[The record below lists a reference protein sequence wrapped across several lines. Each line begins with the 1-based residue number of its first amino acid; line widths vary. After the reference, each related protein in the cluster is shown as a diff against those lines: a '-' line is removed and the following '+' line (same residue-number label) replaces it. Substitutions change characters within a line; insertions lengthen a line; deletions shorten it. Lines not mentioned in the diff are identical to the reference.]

1 MKAAPLAFRL
11 RAWVYLVVYI
21 LGFFAPWDRLLHLD
35 RNRTAWLWLASQFT
49 ALHWLSF
56 TAATVAVLI
65 AGTLCAIVAAS
76 LRTWATAYMDISVVK
91 DRAMHGDHVVAGGP
105 YRYLRNPLYLGTF
118 IHTLALALLM
128 PLSGAVFVII
138 IVGLFTL
145 RLVTI
150 EEAFL
155 TEKLGEPY
163 RDYRGKVPSLFP
175 AFTPRVP
182 ASEIQPKWPSAL
194 LGELYYWG
202 VAISFLALGWR
213 YNSLLIIQ
221 GVIVSFGVSVI
232 VRAFIPRPVSSQTA
246 SS

>member
-1 MKAAPLAFRL
+1 MKAAPLEFRL
-11 RAWVYLVVYI
+11 RAWVYLIVYF
-21 LGFFAPWDRLLHLD
+21 LGFYAPWDRLLHLD
-35 RNRTAWLWLASQFT
+35 RNRTAWLWLASQLT
-49 ALHWLSF
+49 GHRWLSF
-56 TAATVAVLI
+56 TAATQFLLI
-65 AGTLCAIVAAS
+65 AGILCATVAAS

-91 DRAMHGDHVVAGGP
+91 DLAMHGDHVVAAGP

-138 IVGLFTL
+138 VVGLFTL

-155 TEKLGEPY
+155 TEQLGEPY
-163 RDYRGKVPSLFP
+163 LAYRAKVPSLFP
-175 AFTPRVP
+175 ALTPRVP
-182 ASEIQPKWPSAL
+182 ASPIQPKWGSAL

-221 GVIVSFGVSVI
+221 GVIVSLGVSTI
-232 VRAFIPRPVSSQTA
+232 VRAFLPRPSEATPTST
-246 SS
+246 